1 MILPPYTQF
10 GAFDSSRCHTRCKVN
25 LAVTQEILT
34 FVGKHPF
41 LLFVCM
47 MVSAF
52 LQWPQ
57 DASDAIYVVSHS
69 YDICLVTSK
78 KDQLIKCKVVWL
90 EFFPKAFFPFTWSIL
105 RTFFSK
111 HFLYLVILRLSVVHI
126 ILTMGYHVLYID
138 GGYFKKDAEKLK
150 LEQNIDEVSIF
161 YF

>member
-1 MILPPYTQF
+1 MNWVHNDSLKKSTQLILSQNSFVCPFVKLSLHRLKPWKGGGNVVTRIIVGYTSFGFWADCGLALHTGLCDTILTPYTQF

-78 KDQLIKCKVVWL
+78 KDQPIKL
-90 EFFPKAFFPFTWSIL
+90 
-105 RTFFSK
+105 
-111 HFLYLVILRLSVVHI
+111 
-126 ILTMGYHVLYID
+126 
-138 GGYFKKDAEKLK
+138 
-150 LEQNIDEVSIF
+150 
-161 YF
+161 